1 MKFLI
6 YSIAKLDSKTQTPN
20 TFSLVLILI
29 VIVNSMYSQDTIDSI
44 KRSIPMV
51 RIAADKPRIEKTNEG
66 YIVHLDQSYLS
77 KSINSAEL
85 LSRIPGINYIN
96 NKVNIFGR
104 GESIIIL
111 NGKETT
117 IESFKS
123 LAVSDI
129 RSIEIITNPSAKYD
143 AKGKA
148 IILVHLKKRLSE
160 GYSNQLNESVTISPR
175 STSPLLKYTL
185 NSINLNSN
193 FRKEKINLTS
203 YIANELGQNWMENNF
218 SIQTITPI
226 ETYHTKGYYSEDNVN
241 KGVFYYK
248 LGVGYDINKKTKLS
262 AQYDGFS
269 HAFNLAV
276 KQNSDYTSLHSPST
290 VIQMFN
296 DAKTNLLNHS
306 INLNLNHS
314 MDTSGGTFFLGLQHN
329 DFQNHLVDHIRETKT
344 DPFQEDQSFNRK
356 NIGTNSIILSTAQMD
371 VSKKFG
377 IGTLEIGGK
386 YYQVINEG
394 KINFYSKAETE
405 SDYIENSILANQTTY
420 QERVPAAY
428 ILYNSS
434 FKNWRIYAGIRAEY
448 TDVNGFSHKLKSN
461 FIDSSYFD
469 LFPSLKIGYSI
480 SQKWNM
486 SLGYSR
492 KINRPIY
499 QDLDPF
505 LWYLDSLTSIRGNP
519 NLQPEY
525 INQIETNLSYN
536 SFTLRGFFAQSESPI
551 WAIIFPGNS
560 GENSVSFS
568 KTNFQKKYVANFAFD
583 IPLELKNYS
592 CTNTISTNLI
602 KIEDHRTEFKTQNI
616 SPQFYFS
623 TYHQY
628 QFPKLFSIEV
638 SGEYYGSINDG
649 LTTRDPYYYVSA
661 GISRNLFQN
670 NISLQLFVNDIFQ
683 TARFSG
689 YRVISN
695 YQNTYRQQYSTQYI
709 RLTVQCKFGKLKN
722 FQYTN
727 KAVNEKEFNRIKK

>member
-6 YSIAKLDSKTQTPN
+6 YSIASLNSKIRIPN
-20 TFSLVLILI
+20 TIVPLILMI
-29 VIVNSMYSQDTIDSI
+29 VLVDSIHGQAVADSI
-44 KRSIPMV
+44 KRNIPMV
-51 RIAADKPRIEKTNEG
+51 KISADRPRMEKTNEG
-66 YIVHLDQSYLS
+66 FIIHVDQSYLS

-85 LSRIPGINYIN
+85 LSRVPGINYIN

-160 GYSNQLNESVTISPR
+160 GCTNQLNESVTISPR
-175 STSPLLKYTL
+175 TISPLLKYTL

-203 YIANELGQNWMENNF
+203 YLANELGQNWMENNF

-248 LGVGYDINKKTKLS
+248 LGIGYDINKKSKLS

-290 VIQMFN
+290 GIQMNN

-329 DFQNHLVDHIRETKT
+329 DFQNHLVDHIRESKT
-344 DPFQEDQSFNRK
+344 DQFQENQSFNRK

-377 IGTLEIGGK
+377 IGTLEVGGK
-386 YYQVINEG
+386 YYQVLNEG

-405 SDYIENSILANQTTY
+405 SDYVENSIVANQTEY
-420 QERVPAAY
+420 NEKVPAAY
-428 ILYNSS
+428 VLFNSRL
-434 FKNWRIYAGIRAEY
+434 KDWKLNAGLRAEY
-448 TDVNGFSHKLKSN
+448 TDVKGYSYRSN
-461 FIDSSYFD
+461 SYFIDSSYFD
-469 LFPSLKIGYSI
+469 LFPSLKIGYAI

-486 SLGYSR
+486 SIGYSR

-525 INQIETNLSYN
+525 IHQLEANLSYN
-536 SFTLRGFFAQSESPI
+536 SITFRGFLARSESPI

-568 KTNFQKKYVANFAFD
+568 KTNFQKKYVANFALD
-583 IPLELKNYS
+583 IPLEIKNYS
-592 CTNTISTNLI
+592 CNNTISTNLI
-602 KIEDHRTEFKTQNI
+602 KIEDQRTEFKTQNI
-616 SPQFYFS
+616 TPQFYFS

-628 QFPKLFSIEV
+628 QFPKLFSIEF

-661 GISRNLFQN
+661 GVSRNLFQEN
-670 NISLQLFVNDIFQ
+670 LSLQLFFNDVFQ

-689 YRVISN
+689 DRIISN
-695 YQNTYRQQYSTQYI
+695 YQNTYNQQFSTQFI
-709 RLTVQCKFGKLKN
+709 RLTIQYKFGKLKN
-722 FQYTN
+722 FQYSN